1 MRLRSIIL
9 AAVAALAACASAVA
23 AHAGSTTSVACGPK
37 GATTLAASRAAR
49 VYVTGNRVYGCSRHG
64 TTSFLLGQRA
74 TCIQAVRVDPVVV
87 AGKFAAYGSERCG
100 VDTGNTAV
108 IVRRLSDGKT
118 LRSAAATSP
127 PGAESYQSVGSLV
140 LKRDGAVAWIGMGS
154 SIGQHTHR
162 TEVYK
167 ADSHGSVQRLDSGDA
182 IRPGSLVLSGSRL
195 SWKHGDTVRHATLS

>member
-1 MRLRSIIL
+1 M
-9 AAVAALAACASAVA
+9 AALAACASAA
-23 AHAGSTTSVACGPK
+23 AHAGSTTTVACGPK
-37 GATTLAASRAAR
+37 GATTLAASRVAR

-64 TTSFLLGQRA
+64 TRTLLLGQRA
-74 TCIQAVRVDPVVV
+74 TCEGNARVDPVAVEGEIV
-87 AGKFAAYGSERCG
+87 AYGSERCF

-127 PGAESYQSVGSLV
+127 PGVESFQSVGSLV
-140 LKRDGAVAWIGMGS
+140 LKRDGAVAWIGLGS
-154 SIGQHTHR
+154 SIGLHNHK

-167 ADSHGSVQRLDSGDA
+167 ADSHGSVQLLDAGGA
-182 IRPGSLVLSGSRL
+182 IRSGSLVLNGSRL